1 MDKSKKVENR
11 TIRIKLV
18 DGTLINGQVNIAR
31 DPGHDRLSDLL
42 ANHKEPVVIL
52 YNATLYETGLDNPV
66 KHKTIFINKVQIMY
80 ATPDD
85 DQK

>member
-1 MDKSKKVENR
+1 MDKSKEVENR

-18 DGTLINGQVNIAR
+18 DGTLINGQVNIGR
-31 DPGHDRLSDLL
+31 DPSHDRLSDLL
-42 ANHKEPVVIL
+42 GNHKDPFMIV
-52 YNATLYETGLDNPV
+52 YNAILYETGLDNPV
-66 KHKTIFINKVQIMY
+66 KHKTIFINKGQIMY